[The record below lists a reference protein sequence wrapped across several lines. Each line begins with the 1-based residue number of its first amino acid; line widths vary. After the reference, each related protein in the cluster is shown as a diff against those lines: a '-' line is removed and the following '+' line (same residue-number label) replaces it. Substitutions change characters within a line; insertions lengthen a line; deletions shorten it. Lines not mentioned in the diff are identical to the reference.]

1 MRVALPRRQCTGVLA
16 LLCAVAAVVLA
27 SAAGASANSGGVLSA
42 GAGCSKATAKA
53 LIDQHSLN
61 GFVLPPAQVLC
72 GPFTGP
78 GSNAMAVTIAAGT
91 CWSPQGLAVFSFSGG
106 SWRLVLSQRAFI
118 VPPLVAVGSDI
129 RETTRVFRPGESG
142 CNPTVTQTRL
152 WHWNGTTLTAKKQA
166 TALHLG
172 DFLSPDRKVWCG
184 IGSAQSFCATGRP
197 GPANPPQRGAT
208 LYSDGRVTLCDV
220 PVPSLGA
227 GCIQNWDPS
236 APILRVGQETE
247 MDGVLC
253 KSETNGITCTLTS
266 GPGAGK
272 GFLINSSNVRRVGP

>member
-1 MRVALPRRQCTGVLA
+1 MRVALARRQCTGVMA
-16 LLCAVAAVVLA
+16 LLCAYAAVVLA

-42 GAGCSKATAKA
+42 GAGCSKATGKA

-61 GFVLPPAQVLC
+61 GFLLPPAQVLC

-152 WHWNGTTLTAKKQA
+152 WHWNGTTLTAKVSAGAAPAKSA
-166 TALHLG
+166 ESAIV
-172 DFLSPDRKVWCG
+172 FSPL
-184 IGSAQSFCATGRP
+184 A
-197 GPANPPQRGAT
+197 
-208 LYSDGRVTLCDV
+208 Y
-220 PVPSLGA
+220 
-227 GCIQNWDPS
+227 
-236 APILRVGQETE
+236 
-247 MDGVLC
+247 
-253 KSETNGITCTLTS
+253 GITCHMTDDGSFTGSWVYCWIGANPHPAVHVKLNLDGRFSLTATTAIPVGLGGRSTPYGIQVTVGRFRCQSLHS
-266 GPGAGK
+266 GMKCTVIQSGK
-272 GFLINSSNVRRVGP
+272 GFLVNSAGATRVGP